1 VLTLQSNSINPLTPI
16 LERLIQWLHALAT
29 QLPLPDAVSPYAVA
43 IIGIALLVKLATYPL
58 NVTQM
63 RSMRAMQALQPK
75 LKELQAR
82 HGDDREAMAQKQ
94 LELYREHQV
103 NPFGGCLPMI
113 VQIPV
118 LFGLYSAIR
127 ALGNEGRGPMAGE
140 RFLWIPDLSM
150 CEPNPIC
157 GAASPPGEVFGLAIP
172 ILLILMVV
180 SQMLFQKFMTPPTTD
195 PQAQAMQSVFKWMPL
210 LFAFMFAS
218 LSAGL
223 VLYYTMFNVVAI
235 AQQYAMLRSFG
246 PPGEAAAAT
255 EAAEARD
262 ERPRKPARAEESNRN
277 DQQQRKRKRRK

>member
-1 VLTLQSNSINPLTPI
+1 VLTLQGNSINPLTP
-16 LERLIQWLHALAT
+16 LLQQLIEWLHALAT
-29 QLPLPDAVSPYAVA
+29 QLPLPASISPYAVA
-43 IIGIALLVKLATYPL
+43 IIGIALLVKLVTYPL

-75 LKELQAR
+75 LKELQER
-82 HGDDREAMAQKQ
+82 HGDDRETMAQKQ

-103 NPFGGCLPMI
+103 NPLGGCLPMI
-113 VQIPV
+113 IQIPV
-118 LFGLYSAIR
+118 LFGLYSAIN
-127 ALGNEGRGPMAGE
+127 ALGNNGRGPLAGE
-140 RFLWIPDLSM
+140 RFLWIPDLSK
-150 CEPNPIC
+150 CEPNPLC

-180 SQMLFQKFMTPPTTD
+180 SQMLFQKFMSPPTTD

-210 LFAFMFAS
+210 MFAFMFAG

-246 PPGEAAAAT
+246 PPGEAAPASDPT
-255 EAAEARD
+255 GARD
-262 ERPRKPARAEESNRN
+262 ARPRKPARAEESNR
-277 DQQQRKRKRRK
+277 DGQQRKRNRKK